1 MCDVD
6 VERLVAALRPLTERV
21 RTDVSAVKR
30 DGFMGWTNQPLTLSR
45 LRAHLSGGPA
55 RGVCP
60 IQAGDDRT
68 CVGLLDVDDHDDSQ
82 GWAGVTQW
90 LERIDQALTARGLC
104 PFYWRSSGGSGAH
117 VFVLWDQLQDAY
129 SVRALLCEALTDIGL
144 ANGAGGLSRGQ
155 VEVFPKQN
163 SVPADGYGNQ
173 FVLPLAGESVPL
185 EPMLGFEALT
195 RSDAADTQWLFSP
208 DVEVREKPPE
218 SGAATASDVSL
229 AELTSAVRAIP
240 NHDHHELDYDTWRN
254 VVFAIHYVDSGPDGL
269 ALAHEFSARSSKYD
283 AAFLDNSVWPYIRS
297 DRDHVVPGD
306 YVLTLARQQG
316 WGPPAE
322 VVAEE
327 FDFQPPAE
335 AGEEDEEPEMPAG
348 LEREKSG
355 QPKAS
360 IGNVVLML
368 ERGQRKLGWRVA
380 WDNFMGAAMISEVG
394 QTAWREVTDADY
406 TRLRVRFEETGVG
419 FKPVSKEMIRDALDL
434 AAERQ
439 QFDSAQLWLRE
450 EVPAWDGV
458 ERIAQFWPRYFACE
472 DSDYARACGRYIWT
486 ALAGRVLTPG
496 VQADMAPVLIGEQG
510 LRKSSGVQALVPD
523 PSFFF
528 EVDLT
533 RKDDDLARQMRGKL
547 VGELDELRG
556 LGKRDVDHMKSLV
569 TRRYERWVPKYREK
583 EVCFPRR
590 CVLIG
595 TTNNHEFLI
604 DETGH
609 RRFLPLECGEVDV
622 EGLQRDRGQLWAEA
636 RETYLRE
643 GVLHFEAERL
653 AQQYHQAHVI
663 EDPWQAAIERWLES
677 DPLNVGHTRGE
688 QPFTTD
694 EVMREALQIPTGNA
708 NGLAGSRVA
717 SVLRRLG
724 FEQKRKA
731 SGSGARVRKWC
742 PK

>member
-1 MCDVD
+1 MSDVD
-6 VERLVAALRPLTERV
+6 VEQLAAALRPLTDRV
-21 RTDVSAVKR
+21 RKDVTAVKR
-30 DGFMGWTNQPLTLSR
+30 DGFMGWTNQPLTKAR
-45 LRAHLSGGPA
+45 LRAHLEGGSA

-60 IQAGDDRT
+60 IMAGDDRT

-82 GWAGVTQW
+82 GWAGITQW
-90 LERIDQALTARGLC
+90 LERICGALTARGLS
-104 PFYWRSSGGSGAH
+104 PIPWRSSGGSGAH
-117 VFVLWDQLQDAY
+117 VYMLWEEPQDAY
-129 SVRALLCEALTDIGL
+129 SVRALLTDALADVGL
-144 ANGAGGLSRGQ
+144 ANGAGGVERGQ

-185 EPMLGFEALT
+185 EPVLGFEPLT
-195 RSDAADTQWLFSP
+195 RSDVIGMDWPFSP
-208 DVEVREKPPE
+208 DVEAREKPAEGGPAGE
-218 SGAATASDVSL
+218 SDVSL
-229 AELTSAVRAIP
+229 PELASALRAIP
-240 NHDHHELDYDTWRN
+240 NSGHDELDYDTWRN
-254 VVFAIHYVDSGPDGL
+254 VIFAIHHVDSGPDGL
-269 ALAHEFSARSSKYD
+269 ALAHEFSAESSKYD
-283 AAFLDNSVWPYIRS
+283 AGFLDERVWPYIRS
-297 DRDHVVPGD
+297 NRDHVVPGD
-306 YVLTLARQQG
+306 YVLTIARQYG

-322 VVAEE
+322 VIAEE
-327 FDFQPPAE
+327 FDFQLPAE
-335 AGEEDEEPEMPAG
+335 AGEDDEEPEMPAG
-348 LEREKSG
+348 LDREKSG

-368 ERGQRKLGWRVA
+368 ERGQCKLGWRVA
-380 WDNFMGAAMISEVG
+380 WDNFIGETMISEVG
-394 QTAWREVTDADY
+394 QTAWREVADADY
-406 TRLRVRFEETGVG
+406 TRLRVRFEETDVG
-419 FKPVSKEMIRDALDL
+419 FKPVSKEMVRDALDL
-434 AAERQ
+434 AAERH
-439 QFDSAQLWLRE
+439 QFDSAQLWLTK
-450 EVPAWDGV
+450 EVPEWDGV
-458 ERIAQFWPRYFACE
+458 ERIASFWSRYFACE
-472 DSDYARACGRYIWT
+472 DSEYTRACGRYIWT
-486 ALAGRVLTPG
+486 AMAGRVINPG
-496 VQADMAPVLIGEQG
+496 VQADMAPVLIGSQG
-510 LRKSSGVQALVPD
+510 LRKSSGVQTLVPD

-622 EGLQRDRGQLWAEA
+622 EALQADRGQLWAEA
-636 RETYLRE
+636 RETYKQN

-653 AQQYHQAHVI
+653 AQRYHQAHVI

-677 DPLNVGHTRGE
+677 DPLNVGKTRGE

-694 EVMREALQIPTGNA
+694 EVMREALQIPTGSA
-708 NGLAGSRVA
+708 SGLTGSRVA

-724 FEQKRKA
+724 YEQKRKA
-731 SGSGARVRKWC
+731 SDSGVRVRKWC